1 MINQHLFNAI
11 LIPRLI
17 SIKFFEILM
26 DLWCLSET
34 KLSQTIY
41 DLVVEKEQKL
51 QERKKKIE
59 KELKMLDDA
68 VKQ

>member
-68 VKQ
+68 VK